1 MSTAP
6 PLASADTSTGVKV
19 GRAFEMGFISMWAPA
34 PAVLPAPVGLR
45 RGTAAD
51 RGARKGFESPVRLPG
66 PETPVRTQI
75 TDIRG
80 LFVPRKTGMIISILV
95 FRPTRNRKIRWI
107 LIGCHCLYSLS
118 GGKQLF

>member
-19 GRAFEMGFISMWAPA
+19 GRLFEMGFISMWAPA
-34 PAVLPAPVGLR
+34 PAMLPAPAGLR

-75 TDIRG
+75 TDIQG
-80 LFVPRKTGMIISILV
+80 LFVPRTTVMIIAILV

-107 LIGCHCLYSLS
+107 LNGCQCLYL
-118 GGKQLF
+118 L